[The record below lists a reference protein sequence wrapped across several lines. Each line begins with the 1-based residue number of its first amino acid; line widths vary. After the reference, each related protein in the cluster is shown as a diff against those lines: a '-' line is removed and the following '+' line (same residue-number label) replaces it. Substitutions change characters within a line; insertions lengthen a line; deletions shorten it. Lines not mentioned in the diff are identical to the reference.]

1 RDVLE
6 AAEMLGDLARAI
18 GMRRELIDEI
28 FRDAPT
34 DFQVIISSTLPFRA
48 DLFGMIG
55 ITLLG
60 RVYLLEQ
67 VRSYSP
73 SALIALLRHE
83 AEHVRQQRETRF
95 FHIRYIAGWLRNI
108 PRGGAGNNTGTFR
121 ALGSRWHRA
130 YRDIPAEKEA
140 YAAEDRARDLLKRK

>member
-1 RDVLE
+1 ML
-6 AAEMLGDLARAI
+6 AASARAL
-18 GMRRELIDEI
+18 GLRHETIDEI

-34 DFQVIISSTLPFRA
+34 DFQVIISSTLPFRV
-48 DLFGMIG
+48 DRFGMIG

-67 VRSYSP
+67 ALAYSP

-83 AEHVRQQRETRF
+83 AEHVRQQREKRF
-95 FHIRYIAGWLRNI
+95 FYIRYIASWLRNVLH
-108 PRGGAGNNTGTFR
+108 GDAGKNTGTFR
-121 ALGSRWHRA
+121 AFRSRWHGA

-140 YAAEDRARDLLKRK
+140 YAAEDRARDLLNRK